1 LALKAKHE
9 AEKFNFERK
18 IKDLQDK
25 LKERDDSDLEKTKT
39 KVTGAAVVDTA
50 AAAGGEFLNPT
61 ALLKLRLQKWTNNNK
76 EKKNLMDMY
85 IRNVNIIED
94 AFAQIKQQTGISST
108 EEIVTTFIKA
118 EEQNYSLY
126 NYVNMLNSEIDM
138 IEEQNKNIE
147 AEIQRHEELGD
158 MTEKEKEVVRQKLK
172 VQMEDMDAQM
182 KEKDNQIKNIEQQ
195 MITIK
200 NSVFKMVEHFKQSHF
215 FLSVAQNAQYDE
227 DTQFNE
233 NNVIQYLSELE
244 EYISLFITYLAY
256 KQENPDAAI
265 SSLSLEKMAIKEF
278 DKNQLNID
286 APTS

>member
-1 LALKAKHE
+1 M
-9 AEKFNFERK
+9 
-18 IKDLQDK
+18 
-25 LKERDDSDLEKTKT
+25 EKTKT
-39 KVTGAAVVDTA
+39 RGMGTTSTEAPVVQA
-50 AAAGGEFLNPT
+50 GEFSNPV
-61 ALLKLRLQKWTNNNK
+61 ALLSLRLKKWTNNNK

-94 AFAQIKQQTGISST
+94 AFQQIKQQTGISST

-158 MTEKEKEVVRQKLK
+158 MTDKEKEVVRQKLS
-172 VQMEDMDAQM
+172 QQIDEMDNQM
-182 KEKDNQIKNIEQQ
+182 KEKDLQIKNIEQQ

-200 NSVFKMVEHFKQSHF
+200 QFVHSMCDNFKRSHF

-233 NNVIQYLSELE
+233 NNVISYLAELE

-278 DKNQLNID
+278 DKDKLIID
-286 APTS
+286 APNSNDIGMMNDDMETEDEVTVDPR